1 MNKNFKLQ
9 KVLEYR
15 ENILKL
21 EEKKLIEI
29 QTELKKMELKREGLI
44 GEIKTKEDE
53 LTILKDKGDFQFIQ
67 MYENFLEK
75 LKSELKTLN
84 SQINNMKNLLEK
96 QKKRVL
102 TALNEKKIM
111 ESLKNKH
118 LENYREF
125 LKKEEL
131 KMIDELV
138 ITRFK
143 GAKNEYL

>member
-1 MNKNFKLQ
+1 
-9 KVLEYR
+9 
-15 ENILKL
+15 
-21 EEKKLIEI
+21 
-29 QTELKKMELKREGLI
+29 MELKREGLI